1 MTAFGSAAQRIS
13 QTGSLSVWGP
23 ERVAPCRTSQTQFRV
38 VASSCKYK
46 GSGQAVIRLGS
57 RDVYLEKYGSAA
69 SREDYKRAIAAW
81 SQRGGSDS
89 PPPLS
94 ITVSQVLVAYLKLA
108 LCYYVKVGE
117 PVNDVRMVRCA
128 TALQCTR
135 QFQRT
140 TRNICSRAIFRLRI
154 KYPKSFSRRGD
165 HRLNQFSNSNRNA
178 VNVGS

>member
-1 MTAFGSAAQRIS
+1 MPK
-13 QTGSLSVWGP
+13 LSNAIP
-23 ERVAPCRTSQTQFRV
+23 RCR
-38 VASSCKYK
+38 KYK

-135 QFQRT
+135 QFRRT
-140 TRNICSRAIFRLRI
+140 TRTIL
-154 KYPKSFSRRGD
+154 
-165 HRLNQFSNSNRNA
+165 Q
-178 VNVGS
+178 